1 MPQQQRKQSKIR
13 KEQRRSL
20 DSSSRQQNE
29 EQLEKC
35 SHASDSYNYIKA
47 QKELD
52 QRTMDSAQ
60 WRRGREK
67 GEERAVRQKQ
77 DQYNND
83 VVLGLYIILHFL

>member
-20 DSSSRQQNE
+20 DSSRQQNE

-47 QKELD
+47 QKELN
-52 QRTMDSAQ
+52 QRTMDDGRWTVHSAEKGEG
-60 WRRGREK
+60 RREK
-67 GEERAVRQKQ
+67 GKGEGRRESREAEA
-77 DQYNND
+77 
-83 VVLGLYIILHFL
+83 GSI